1 MKFPLLLVCA
11 ALVALGGCAT
21 APPSPS
27 SDHVDELVT
36 SRTGV
41 SPHVAQ
47 PRATAEFTLA
57 VPPAGPLGVNDAVR
71 IAFMNNPRL
80 RMAYARLGIAA
91 ADVFDAS
98 RLSNPSLSL
107 GALDSDAG
115 GAMMRISAALVQ
127 NLSDALLLP
136 ARRELA
142 TAAARQRAIEVAADL
157 WNLAQDVGA
166 AHVTAVGANQ
176 RAALRALAVRATGLA
191 AELARRY
198 FAAGNINRLE
208 LTLAEAAVSEA
219 ELNAAMAVADANAA
233 RIRLQQLLGF
243 HGEQQLELPAG
254 LLLPVASEDEL
265 PALQALAMHES
276 LDLKAAAAA
285 VTVGASALDM
295 NRRYRYL
302 GSITGGVEFER
313 ESDGEKLVGPTLNLE
328 LPLFNQG
335 QGRIARADAS
345 LAQRQARVDEL
356 ALAIEHDIAVAH
368 TRVLAARE
376 RVEIFRQSFVPAR
389 RDIVLR
395 TQEMQNFQIVS
406 PFESLR
412 AKSAEYDAYDG
423 YINALRDYWLARTAL
438 TRAVGTALP
447 SSAQAS
453 TVQLDTANLT
463 TAPGE
468 ASGAGARTHDN
479 NAHEHTHGSG
489 ARP

>member
-219 ELNAAMAVADANAA
+219 ELNAAMAAADADAA

-243 HGEQQLELPAG
+243 HGEQQIELPAG

-285 VTVGASALDM
+285 AAFRSRLSCMASAC
-295 NRRYRYL
+295 NA
-302 GSITGGVEFER
+302 GSSSSLATGSSSPAGN
-313 ESDGEKLVGPTLNLE
+313 SICCSPWKPSSCCS
-328 LPLFNQG
+328 
-335 QGRIARADAS
+335 RIRAASASAAAIAALSSAS
-345 LAQRQARVDEL
+345 L
-356 ALAIEHDIAVAH
+356 
-368 TRVLAARE
+368 TAASASVNSR
-376 RVEIFRQSFVPAR
+376 RLILPA
-389 RDIVLR
+389 
-395 TQEMQNFQIVS
+395 
-406 PFESLR
+406 
-412 AKSAEYDAYDG
+412 AK
-423 YINALRDYWLARTAL
+423 
-438 TRAVGTALP
+438 
-447 SSAQAS
+447 
-453 TVQLDTANLT
+453 
-463 TAPGE
+463 
-468 ASGAGARTHDN
+468 
-479 NAHEHTHGSG
+479 
-489 ARP
+489 